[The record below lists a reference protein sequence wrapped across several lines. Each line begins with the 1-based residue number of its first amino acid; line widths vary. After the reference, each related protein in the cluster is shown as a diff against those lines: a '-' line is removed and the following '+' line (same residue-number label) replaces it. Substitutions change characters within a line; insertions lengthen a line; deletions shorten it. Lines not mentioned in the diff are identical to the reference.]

1 MILPKGG
8 ISLVGLLSVALLLSL
23 ACGQKEAES
32 PSVTVG
38 EAVKEAE
45 DPSVT
50 VGEAVKEAEGPSA
63 TVGEAVFDME
73 VAQTPEERGRGL
85 SGRDGLEP
93 GSGMLFIFRSETTT
107 SFWMKGMRF
116 PIDFVWIGAGCTVID
131 VTLGASAPP
140 PGTADSALPLYT
152 PSAPILYAL
161 EINAGEVAELG
172 IEVGDPVAFI
182 DFPAD
187 GTRC

>member
-32 PSVTVG
+32 
-38 EAVKEAE
+38 
-45 DPSVT
+45 PSVT

-93 GSGMLFIFRSETTT
+93 GSGMLFVFRSETTT